1 MIDDTLRC
9 IRESMMT
16 LLDEKE
22 YSTIQMKE
30 IAQRANIGRR
40 TLYRY
45 FENKNQVLKY
55 IAESLINRFAEEIK
69 RQEKLTLQSVTYAFY
84 VFIEKNRSEF
94 ILFKKAGLLN
104 YLEEEIPKLIIGV
117 AAKTKYKDKE
127 PAELQQLQSN
137 LPIID
142 KYARC
147 YTIAGYWHIAMLW
160 MEENNPSSPEE
171 MTEITLKIMR
181 GEN

>member
-9 IRESMMT
+9 IRESMVT

-22 YSTIQMKE
+22 YRAIQMKE

-45 FENKNQVLKY
+45 FENKDQILKY
-55 IAESLINRFAEEIK
+55 IAESLINRFAEEIIK
-69 RQEKLTLQSVTYAFY
+69 QEKLTLQSVTYAFY

-94 ILFKKAGLLN
+94 ILLKKAGLLD
-104 YLEEEIPKLIIGV
+104 YLEEIPMLIIGV
-117 AAKTKYKDKE
+117 AAKTKYKDKQ
-127 PAELQQLQSN
+127 PAELQQILN
-137 LPIID
+137 DMPMID

-147 YTIAGYWHIAMLW
+147 YTIAGYWHMAMLW

-171 MTEITLKIMR
+171 MTEITLKIMK
-181 GEN
+181 GVN